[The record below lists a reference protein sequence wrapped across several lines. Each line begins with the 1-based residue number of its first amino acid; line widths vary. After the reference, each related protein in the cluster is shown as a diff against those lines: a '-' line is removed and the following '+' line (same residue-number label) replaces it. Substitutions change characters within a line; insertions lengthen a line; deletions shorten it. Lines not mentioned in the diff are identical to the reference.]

1 MDEGDPNEQTKL
13 NLQSERLHSL
23 KQIELEKRLIF
34 LPIGIKFTF
43 FFKFTQKYV
52 PTKDIINFQLNGLK
66 LTFVSSWA

>member
-1 MDEGDPNEQTKL
+1 MASDQLDNYILKHMDEGDPNEQTKL

-43 FFKFTQKYV
+43 FF
-52 PTKDIINFQLNGLK
+52 
-66 LTFVSSWA
+66 